1 MDLDTKWK
9 NVRESRRFKAL
20 CVVLS
25 MVLAFS
31 SVALL
36 GAVMRISGLYN
47 NDAFTDPTVAKEGSL
62 VQTTIFQSEL
72 DAIVND
78 IALLAGQK
86 QLQQKV
92 AALKKAKADSVAAA
106 LEQYKKDQA
115 TAIRKTLVFYAGLK
129 NQNITN
135 IGKDI
140 PNYKVPTKTIKK
152 VVAEDRDAPGLIRDL
167 QQIVNGTRAGE
178 DYLPYLQLANWLHS
192 SDGVEY
198 YNDSDMRD
206 DPDDLIRNY
215 TVAFTVDGQTVEAN
229 EYDADQTLSET
240 IKSAETHIK
249 KLYDKTVVGPYRSA
263 ADSQQDMRKNLQELQ
278 CLQFYAKDNITGQVV
293 SQLSEGQT
301 PAKLKD
307 APVYYS
313 KTKAGENLRG
323 ADYGAR
329 NARSDVAQYLMDG
342 DMSIY
347 VGIDPT
353 VAGGNDTLPDFVEL
367 NALCTRMQNMNTVA
381 MTVAAVCLAV
391 LALAFLVLACL
402 GCGRRAGTDGVRLL
416 WMDYIPLELHT
427 AIIAAAIAGLG
438 VVLFGNLFNDLS
450 NYYGYQLSTLY
461 YGGLFLAACGALGA
475 VAWGLYAELTL
486 SFVRLC
492 KSKKHLY
499 KGTLLYYICLGIW
512 RLLCKLHRFNRRMIR
527 GLAYTPRH
535 FKRNMVFCA
544 VGYLLINIVLAVL
557 FGGYLEFAPISVPCA
572 LVFLAFNGFCVGY
585 ALRFL
590 FQLDRVIE
598 AAANR
603 TDVEAAHLHPALAA
617 MAGSLRYTNQELH
630 NAVDQ
635 AVRDERLKTELI
647 TNVSHDLKTPI
658 TSIITY
664 TDLLSKCPQTDEKA
678 KEYMAV
684 LTEKSTKLAR
694 LVEDLIEA
702 SKLSSGNITLHP
714 MVLDL
719 GELTA
724 QAIGEYQK
732 EFEENRLQL
741 VLDPD
746 LPRVQAFADGS
757 KTYRVLENLLQNAK
771 KYSAADP
778 RVYVRVYKQGDFG
791 VFEIKNISAEP
802 LNISPQEL
810 TQRFVRGDASRTK
823 EGNGLGLSIAQ
834 ELCSAQQG
842 KLELLI
848 DGDLFKARVYLPQ
861 PKNALPQDTAE

>member
-9 NVRESRRFKAL
+9 SVRESRWFKAL

-25 MVLAFS
+25 MVLAFG

-36 GAVMRISGLYN
+36 SAVMRVSGLYN
-47 NDAFTDPTVAKEGSL
+47 DDAFTDPSVAKKGSL
-62 VQTTIFQSEL
+62 VQTTIFKAEL
-72 DAIVND
+72 DEIVNE
-78 IALLAGQK
+78 ITLLAGQK
-86 QLQQKV
+86 QLQQKA

-106 LEQYKKDQA
+106 LEQYKKNQA

-129 NQNITN
+129 NEDITN

-178 DYLPYLQLANWLHS
+178 DYLPYLQLANWLRS
-192 SDGVEY
+192 SNGVEY
-198 YNDSDMRD
+198 YSDMSEE
-206 DPDDLIRNY
+206 PDDLIRYY
-215 TVAFTVDGQTVEAN
+215 TFDFTVDGQTVSADM
-229 EYDADQTLSET
+229 YDDDLTLGET

-249 KLYDKTVVGPYRSA
+249 KLYDKAVVKRFQFA
-263 ADSQQDMRKNLQELQ
+263 ADEQQKMRQNLQELQ

-293 SQLSEGQT
+293 SQLPEGQT
-301 PAKLKD
+301 PAMLKN

-323 ADYGAR
+323 TDYGAG
-329 NARSDVAQYLMDG
+329 NARSDAAQYLLNT

-427 AIIAAAIAGLG
+427 AIIAAAVLGLG
-438 VVLFGNLFNDLS
+438 YLLIEGLFTDLFH
-450 NYYGYQLSTLY
+450 YYGYQMSTLNF
-461 YGGLFLAACGALGA
+461 GWLFLAACGAFGA

-492 KSKKHLY
+492 KSEKHLY

-512 RLLCKLHRFNRRMIR
+512 RLLCKLHRFNRRVIR

-557 FGGYLEFAPISVPCA
+557 FGAYLEFAPISVPCA

-664 TDLLSKCPQTDEKA
+664 TDLLSKCPQSDEKA

-771 KYSAADP
+771 KYSAVDS

-791 VFEIKNISAEP
+791 VFEIKNISAQP

>member
-1 MDLDTKWK
+1 MDTKWK
-9 NVRESRRFKAL
+9 SVRESRWFKAL

-25 MVLAFS
+25 MVLAFG

-36 GAVMRISGLYN
+36 SAVMRVSGLYN
-47 NDAFTDPTVAKEGSL
+47 DDAFTDPSVAKKGSL
-62 VQTTIFQSEL
+62 VQTTIFKAEL
-72 DAIVND
+72 DEIVNE
-78 IALLAGQK
+78 ITLLAGQK
-86 QLQQKV
+86 QLQQKA

-115 TAIRKTLVFYAGLK
+115 GAIRKTLVFYAGLK

-178 DYLPYLQLANWLHS
+178 DYLPYLQLANWLRS

-198 YNDSDMRD
+198 YNDSDMQD
-206 DPDDLIRNY
+206 DPEDLTDYY
-215 TVAFTVDGQTVEAN
+215 TVAFTVDGKTVSADM
-229 EYDADQTLSET
+229 YDDDLTLGDT
-240 IKSAETHIK
+240 IKSAGTHIK
-249 KLYDKTVVGPYRSA
+249 KLYDKAVVEPYQTA
-263 ADSQQDMRKNLQELQ
+263 ADEQQEMRQNLQELQ

-293 SQLSEGQT
+293 SQLPEGQT

-329 NARSDVAQYLMDG
+329 NTRSDAAQYLMDG

-353 VAGGNDTLPDFVEL
+353 VAGGNDMLPDFVEL

-427 AIIAAAIAGLG
+427 AIIAAAVLGLG
-438 VVLFGNLFNDLS
+438 YLLIEGLFTDLFH
-450 NYYGYQLSTLY
+450 YYGYQLSTLY
-461 YGGLFLAACGALGA
+461 YGGLFLAACGAFGA

-512 RLLCKLHRFNRRMIR
+512 RLLCKLHRFNRRVIR

-535 FKRNMVFCA
+535 FKRNMVLCA

-664 TDLLSKCPQTDEKA
+664 TDLLSKCPQSDEKA

-771 KYSAADP
+771 KYSAVDS

>member
-9 NVRESRRFKAL
+9 SVRESRWFKAL

-36 GAVMRISGLYN
+36 SAVMRVSGLYN
-47 NDAFTDPTVAKEGSL
+47 DDAFTDPSVAKKGSL
-62 VQTTIFQSEL
+62 VQTTIFKAEL
-72 DAIVND
+72 DVIVNE

-140 PNYKVPTKTIKK
+140 PNYKVPAKTIKK

-178 DYLPYLQLANWLHS
+178 DYLPYLQLANWLRS

-198 YNDSDMRD
+198 YNDSDMQD
-206 DPDDLIRNY
+206 DPEDLTDYY
-215 TVAFTVDGQTVEAN
+215 TVAFTVDGQTVSADM
-229 EYDADQTLSET
+229 YDDDLTLGET
-240 IKSAETHIK
+240 NKSAETHIK
-249 KLYDKTVVGPYRSA
+249 KLYDKAVVKRFQFA
-263 ADSQQDMRKNLQELQ
+263 ADEQQEMRRDLQELQ

-293 SQLSEGQT
+293 SQLPEGQT
-301 PAKLKD
+301 PAMLKN

-313 KTKAGENLRG
+313 KTKARENLRG
-323 ADYGAR
+323 TDYGAD
-329 NARSDVAQYLMDG
+329 NARSDAVQYLMDG

-353 VAGGNDTLPDFVEL
+353 VAGGNDMLPDFVEL

-427 AIIAAAIAGLG
+427 AIIAAAVLGLG
-438 VVLFGNLFNDLS
+438 YLLFEGLFTDLFH
-450 NYYGYQLSTLY
+450 YYGYQMSTLNF
-461 YGGLFLAACGALGA
+461 GWLFLAACGAFGA

-492 KSKKHLY
+492 KSEKHLY

-512 RLLCKLHRFNRRMIR
+512 RLLCKLHRFNRRVIR

-557 FGGYLEFAPISVPCA
+557 FGAFLEFAPISVPCA
-572 LVFLAFNGFCVGY
+572 LAFLAFNGFCVGY

-664 TDLLSKCPQTDEKA
+664 TDLLSKCPQSDEKA

-771 KYSAADP
+771 KYSAVDS

>member
-9 NVRESRRFKAL
+9 SVRESRWFKAL

-36 GAVMRISGLYN
+36 SAVMRVSGLYN
-47 NDAFTDPTVAKEGSL
+47 DDAFTDPSVAKKGSL
-62 VQTTIFQSEL
+62 VQTTIFKAEL
-72 DAIVND
+72 DVIVNE

-92 AALKKAKADSVAAA
+92 TALKKAKADSVAAA

-140 PNYKVPTKTIKK
+140 PNYKVPAKTIKK

-178 DYLPYLQLANWLHS
+178 DYLPYLQLANWLRS

-198 YNDSDMRD
+198 YSDMSEE
-206 DPDDLIRNY
+206 PDYLIRFY
-215 TVAFTVDGQTVEAN
+215 TVAFTVGGQTVEAN
-229 EYDADQTLSET
+229 EYDADQTLSDT
-240 IKSAETHIK
+240 VKSAETNTK
-249 KLYDKTVVGPYRSA
+249 KLYDKAVVEPYQYSA
-263 ADSQQDMRKNLQELQ
+263 ARQQEMRRDLQELQ
-278 CLQFYAKDNITGQVV
+278 CLQFYAKDNTTGQVV
-293 SQLSEGQT
+293 SQLAEGKS
-301 PAKLKD
+301 PASLKN

-313 KTKAGENLRG
+313 KTKARENLRG
-323 ADYGAR
+323 TDYGAD
-329 NARSDVAQYLMDG
+329 NARSDAVQYLMDG

-353 VAGGNDTLPDFVEL
+353 VAGGNDMLPDFVEL

-416 WMDYIPLELHT
+416 WMDYVPLELHT
-427 AIIAAAIAGLG
+427 AIIAAAVLGLG
-438 VVLFGNLFNDLS
+438 YLLIEGLFTDLFH
-450 NYYGYQLSTLY
+450 YYGYQMSTLNF
-461 YGGLFLAACGALGA
+461 GWLFLAACGAFGA

-512 RLLCKLHRFNRRMIR
+512 RLLCKLHRFNRRVIR

-557 FGGYLEFAPISVPCA
+557 FGAFLEFAPISVPCA
-572 LVFLAFNGFCVGY
+572 LAFLAFNGFCVGY

-664 TDLLSKCPQTDEKA
+664 TDLLSKCPQSDEKA

-771 KYSAADP
+771 KYSAVDS

>member
-1 MDLDTKWK
+1 MDTKWK
-9 NVRESRRFKAL
+9 NVRESRWFKAL

-36 GAVMRISGLYN
+36 SAVMRVSGLYN
-47 NDAFTDPTVAKEGSL
+47 DDAFTDPSVAKKGSL
-62 VQTTIFQSEL
+62 VQTTIFKAEL
-72 DAIVND
+72 DVIVND

-86 QLQQKV
+86 QLQQKA

-140 PNYKVPTKTIKK
+140 PNYKVPAKTIKK

-178 DYLPYLQLANWLHS
+178 DYLPYLQLANWLRS

-198 YNDSDMRD
+198 YSDMSEE
-206 DPDDLIRNY
+206 PDYLIRFY

-229 EYDADQTLSET
+229 EYDADQTLSDT
-240 IKSAETHIK
+240 VKSAETHIK
-249 KLYDKTVVGPYRSA
+249 KLYDKAVVEPYQYSA
-263 ADSQQDMRKNLQELQ
+263 ARQQEMRRDLQELQ
-278 CLQFYAKDNITGQVV
+278 CLQFYAKDNTTGQVV
-293 SQLSEGQT
+293 SQLAEGKS
-301 PAKLKD
+301 PASLKN

-313 KTKAGENLRG
+313 KTKARENLRG
-323 ADYGAR
+323 TDYGAD
-329 NARSDVAQYLMDG
+329 NARSDAVQYLMDG

-353 VAGGNDTLPDFVEL
+353 VAGGNDMLPDFVEL

-427 AIIAAAIAGLG
+427 AIIAAAVLGLG
-438 VVLFGNLFNDLS
+438 YLLFEGLFTDLFH
-450 NYYGYQLSTLY
+450 YYGYQMSTLNF
-461 YGGLFLAACGALGA
+461 GWLFLAACGAFGA

-512 RLLCKLHRFNRRMIR
+512 RLLCKLHRFNRRVIR

-557 FGGYLEFAPISVPCA
+557 FGAFLEFAPISVPCA
-572 LVFLAFNGFCVGY
+572 LAFLAFNGFCVGY

-664 TDLLSKCPQTDEKA
+664 TDLLSKCPQSDEKA

-771 KYSAADP
+771 KYSAADS

>member
-9 NVRESRRFKAL
+9 SVRESRWFKAL

-25 MVLAFS
+25 MVLAFG

-36 GAVMRISGLYN
+36 SAVMRISGLYN
-47 NDAFTDPTVAKEGSL
+47 DDAFTDPSVAKKGSL
-62 VQTTIFQSEL
+62 VQTTIFKAEL
-72 DAIVND
+72 DVIVNE
-78 IALLAGQK
+78 ITLLAGQK
-86 QLQQKV
+86 QLQQKA

-106 LEQYKKDQA
+106 LEQYKKNQA

-140 PNYKVPTKTIKK
+140 PNYKVPAKTIKK

-178 DYLPYLQLANWLHS
+178 DYLPYLQLANWLRS

-198 YNDSDMRD
+198 YNDSDMQD
-206 DPDDLIRNY
+206 DPDDLIRDY
-215 TVAFTVDGQTVEAN
+215 TFDFTVDGKTVSADM
-229 EYDADQTLSET
+229 YDDDLTLGET

-249 KLYDKTVVGPYRSA
+249 KLYDKAVVKRFQFA
-263 ADSQQDMRKNLQELQ
+263 ADEQQKMRQNLQELQ

-293 SQLSEGQT
+293 SQLPEGQT
-301 PAKLKD
+301 PAMLKD
-307 APVYYS
+307 EPVYYS

-323 ADYGAR
+323 ADYGAD
-329 NARSDVAQYLMDG
+329 NARSDAAQYLMDG
-342 DMSIY
+342 DMSVY

-427 AIIAAAIAGLG
+427 AIIAAAVLGLG
-438 VVLFGNLFNDLS
+438 YLLFEGLFTDLFH
-450 NYYGYQLSTLY
+450 YYGYQMSTLNF
-461 YGGLFLAACGALGA
+461 GWLFLAACGAFGA

-512 RLLCKLHRFNRRMIR
+512 RLLCKLHRFNRRVIR

-544 VGYLLINIVLAVL
+544 VGYLLINIILAVL
-557 FGGYLEFAPISVPCA
+557 FGAYLEYAPISVPCA
-572 LVFLAFNGFCVGY
+572 LAFLAFNGFCVGY

-664 TDLLSKCPQTDEKA
+664 TDLLSKCPQSDEKA

-771 KYSAADP
+771 KYSAVDS

>member
-9 NVRESRRFKAL
+9 SVRESRWFKAL

-36 GAVMRISGLYN
+36 SAVMRVSGLYN
-47 NDAFTDPTVAKEGSL
+47 NDAFTDPSVAKKGSL
-62 VQTTIFQSEL
+62 VQTSIFKAEL
-72 DAIVND
+72 DVIVNE

-86 QLQQKV
+86 QLQQKA

-140 PNYKVPTKTIKK
+140 PNYKVPAKTIKK

-178 DYLPYLQLANWLHS
+178 DYLPYLQLANWLRS

-198 YNDSDMRD
+198 YSDMSE
-206 DPDDLIRNY
+206 DPDYLIRFY

-229 EYDADQTLSET
+229 EYDADQTLSDT
-240 IKSAETHIK
+240 VKSAETHIK
-249 KLYDKTVVGPYRSA
+249 KLYDKAVVEPYQYSA
-263 ADSQQDMRKNLQELQ
+263 ARQQEMRRDLQELQ

-293 SQLSEGQT
+293 SQLPKGQT
-301 PAKLKD
+301 PAMLKN

-323 ADYGAR
+323 TDYGAG
-329 NARSDVAQYLMDG
+329 NARSDAVQYLMDG

-353 VAGGNDTLPDFVEL
+353 VAGGNDMLPDFVKL
-367 NALCTRMQNMNTVA
+367 NALCTRMQNVNTVA
-381 MTVAAVCLAV
+381 MTVAAVCLVV

-427 AIIAAAIAGLG
+427 AIIAAAVLGLG
-438 VVLFGNLFNDLS
+438 YLLFEGLFTDLFHV
-450 NYYGYQLSTLY
+450 YGYQLSTLY

-492 KSKKHLY
+492 KSEKHLY

-512 RLLCKLHRFNRRMIR
+512 RLLCKLHRFNRRVIR

-544 VGYLLINIVLAVL
+544 VGYLLINIVLVGL
-557 FGGYLEFAPISVPCA
+557 FGACLEYAPISVPCA

-664 TDLLSKCPQTDEKA
+664 TDLLSKCPQSDEKA

-771 KYSAADP
+771 KYSAVDS
-778 RVYVRVYKQGDFG
+778 RVYVRVYKQEDFG
-791 VFEIKNISAEP
+791 VFEIKNISAQP